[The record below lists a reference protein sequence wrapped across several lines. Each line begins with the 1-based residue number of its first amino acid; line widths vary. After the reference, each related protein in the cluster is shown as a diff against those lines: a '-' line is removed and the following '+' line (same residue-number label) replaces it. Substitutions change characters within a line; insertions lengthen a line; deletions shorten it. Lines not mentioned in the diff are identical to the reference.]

1 MTIPV
6 LNRINELAHIAKTRV
21 LTAEETA
28 ERDQLRRE
36 YLAAIRGQVDNHLL
50 ATRIVDSEGVDVTPQ
65 KLRDAQP
72 CTSAPPA
79 PKTPP
84 PSPPSCYPC

>member
-6 LNRINELAHIAKTRV
+6 LNRINELAQIAKTRD

-36 YLAAIRGQVDNHLL
+36 YLAAIRGQVDGHLL
-50 ATRIVDSEGVDVTPQ
+50 STRIVDSEGVDVTPQ
-65 KLRDAQP
+65 KLRDAQNAQRKP
-72 CTSAPPA
+72 Q
-79 PKTPP
+79 
-84 PSPPSCYPC
+84 

>member
-6 LNRINELAHIAKTRV
+6 LNRINELAQIAKSRD

-36 YLAAIRGQVDNHLL
+36 YLAAIRGQVDGHLL
-50 ATRIVDSEGVDVTPQ
+50 STRIVDSEGVDVTPQ
-65 KLRDAQP
+65 KLRDAQNAQRKP
-72 CTSAPPA
+72 Q
-79 PKTPP
+79 
-84 PSPPSCYPC
+84 

>member
-6 LNRINELAHIAKTRV
+6 LNRINELAHIAKSRP

-36 YLAAIRGQVDNHLL
+36 YLAAIRGQVDN
-50 ATRIVDSEGVDVTPQ
+50 DGNDVTPQ
-65 KLRDAQP
+65 KLREAQEAQHNP
-72 CTSAPPA
+72 H
-79 PKTPP
+79 
-84 PSPPSCYPC
+84 

>member
-6 LNRINELAHIAKTRV
+6 LNRINELAQIAKTRD

-36 YLAAIRGQVDNHLL
+36 YLAAIRGQVDGHLL
-50 ATRIVDSEGVDVTPQ
+50 STRIVDSEGVDVTPQ
-65 KLRDAQP
+65 KLRDAQEAQRKP
-72 CTSAPPA
+72 Q
-79 PKTPP
+79 
-84 PSPPSCYPC
+84 

>member
-6 LNRINELAHIAKTRV
+6 
-21 LTAEETA
+21 
-28 ERDQLRRE
+28 QLRRE

-65 KLRDAQP
+65 KLRDAQEAQRKP
-72 CTSAPPA
+72 Q
-79 PKTPP
+79 
-84 PSPPSCYPC
+84 